1 MKRLLIVSILV
12 MNMAFMFGQKV
23 TLKEYANKEGVTAVT
38 ISKNMLSLFPKNSDL
53 SYGGVNVAEFID
65 KLSSIN
71 LFASRDKD
79 IAKRLIQDAS
89 KFMGTSGYEKL
100 MSMKTK
106 KEEHIDFYIQANEDF
121 ISELV
126 LILESESKESA
137 VMQFVGKF
145 TMDDIQKMIENASK

>member
-1 MKRLLIVSILV
+1 MKRLLIVSILI
-12 MNMAFMFGQKV
+12 MNIAFTFGQKT
-23 TLKEYANKEGVTAVT
+23 TLKEYANKEGVTAIT
-38 ISKNMLSLFPKNSDL
+38 ISKNMLSLFPKNADL
-53 SYGGVNVAEFID
+53 SYGGINVAEFID

-79 IAKRLIQDAS
+79 IANRLIEDAT
-89 KFMGTSGYEKL
+89 KFMDTSNYENL

-106 KEEHIDFYIQANEDF
+106 KEEHINFYIQANEAY